1 MGFELGDH
9 ILLAQSFAG
18 WRAERRDSG
27 VEFDHRQTAI
37 WFEQPVDFS
46 DEWGFFRDF
55 MQDCSD
61 QRQICRSVWNRKNI
75 ALDLVQGCSWIELT
89 DPIGVFQA
97 IWCMLVNVRMSG
109 LFDFHTVRSF
119 RCVRWFT

>member
-1 MGFELGDH
+1 MSFELGDH
-9 ILLAQSFAG
+9 IHLAQSFAG

-37 WFEQPVDFS
+37 WFEQPVDFP

-61 QRQICRSVWNRKNI
+61 QRQICRAVWNRKNV
-75 ALDLVQGCSWIELT
+75 ALDLVQGDI
-89 DPIGVFQA
+89 FQR
-97 IWCMLVNVRMSG
+97 LG
-109 LFDFHTVRSF
+109 LSFDLDGFQHDGIDIQGIDF
-119 RCVRWFT
+119 L